1 MFKHVYEKVFVV
13 NIAVQVIERHIIRG
27 LEHIFSP
34 VKVSQLLDAE
44 VLTIAAEPER
54 EALAEKVRMLT
65 NGQVILNELM
75 SVI

>member
-1 MFKHVYEKVFVV
+1 M
-13 NIAVQVIERHIIRG
+13 IERHIIRG

-34 VKVSQLLDAE
+34 VKISQLLDAE
-44 VLTIAAEPER
+44 VLNIAAEPDSTKKER
-54 EALAEKVRMLT
+54 EVLAEKVRMLT